1 MTNIFKKTISK
12 YIHTVGPRNEIDD
25 IFLPALVYQS
35 IFGQQVLD
43 PTWSWRKH
51 AIHQLLNIVLFIY
64 VLIGTFEC
72 LKTSDDIEL
81 QAEAY
86 YTIILTIIFPVKMV
100 LFIKS
105 RFTFRDLYATIK
117 NTLIDVIRRNPSAD
131 IKRVLQTA
139 NIIVF
144 SLFCM
149 VIVPVSIYELTTL
162 WNYIAGTRIL
172 LSRSTMT
179 LMPMSSPYYEL
190 AWFLHTIFMFEVSST
205 IILDMW
211 FVALIYFLCAAY
223 QGLVSVLKIER
234 CTGSDEYPEK
244 LNDVLREFY
253 YTHLKL
259 NKYLLSLIKMYEVSA
274 YIPLCNAAMCICLN
288 LLLMSK
294 EINWRFAPHMLP
306 MFAEI
311 FAYNWFGE
319 QIKTKMNE
327 VKLALLDFEW
337 TSLKPKHRKA
347 YLAIIIFMTKEFG
360 IKTISGTDLSLI
372 TMTAVLKITYQAFT
386 VLQTM
391 DA

>member
-12 YIHTVGPRNEIDD
+12 YIQTVGPRNEVDD
-25 IFLPALVYQS
+25 IFLPALAYQS

-43 PTWSWRKH
+43 PRWSWRKH
-51 AIHQLLNIVLFIY
+51 YIHQLLNLFLFIY
-64 VLIGTFEC
+64 VFLGTLEC
-72 LKTSDDIEL
+72 LKTSDDKDL

-86 YTIILTIIFPVKMV
+86 YTIIMIIIFPVKMA

-105 RFTFRDLYATIK
+105 RFTFRALYATVK
-117 NTLIDVIRRNPSAD
+117 NILIDVIRRNPTAD
-131 IKRVLQTA
+131 IKRVLQTG
-139 NIIVF
+139 NRIVF

-179 LMPMSSPYYEL
+179 LMPMSSPYYEI
-190 AWFLHTIFMFEVSST
+190 AWFLHTIFLLEISST

-211 FVALIYFLCAAY
+211 FVALIYFLFAAY
-223 QGLVSVLKIER
+223 QGLVSILKIEINMR
-234 CTGSDEYPEK
+234 SDEYAETLTK
-244 LNDVLREFY
+244 ALREFY
-253 YTHLKL
+253 YTHLEL
-259 NKYLLSLIKMYEVSA
+259 NKYLLSLIKMYKVSA
-274 YIPLCNAAMCICLN
+274 FIPLCNAAMCICLN

-327 VKLALLDFEW
+327 VKLALLDYEW
-337 TSLKPKHRKA
+337 TSLKPKDRKA

-360 IKTISGTDLSLI
+360 LKTISGKDLSLI
-372 TMTAVLKITYQAFT
+372 TMTAVLKITYQTFT
-386 VLQTM
+386 VLQTI